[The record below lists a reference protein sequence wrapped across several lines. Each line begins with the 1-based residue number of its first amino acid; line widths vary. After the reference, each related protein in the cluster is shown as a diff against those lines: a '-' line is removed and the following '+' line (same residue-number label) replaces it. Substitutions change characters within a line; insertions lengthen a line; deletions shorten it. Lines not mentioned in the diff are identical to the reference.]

1 MGPKTSDFGSI
12 FGPIP
17 VKTVRR
23 PMIKEDFVY
32 ADENH
37 DNMIDWEEV
46 AANRCLQFWN
56 PLPVY
61 FRLGRFTATSG
72 HLIFCEQ
79 KEFLYSKASDTFN

>member
-1 MGPKTSDFGSI
+1 
-12 FGPIP
+12 
-17 VKTVRR
+17 
-23 PMIKEDFVY
+23 MIKEDFVY

-61 FRLGRFTATSG
+61 FRLGRFTATNG
-72 HLIFCEQ
+72 HFN
-79 KEFLYSKASDTFN
+79 FLWTKSVNDHDTPIQNVEEDGYDDWPVNI